1 MNLDMI
7 GIGERIKKRR
17 KELGLSQID
26 IYEKCNITSGALSKI
41 ENGKTIPS
49 IISFYKL
56 SLVLECDMNWL
67 ATGFSSNLQNYTFCK
82 QEEDLLSRFRKL
94 PEDEQMEI
102 LEILDMKLRKL
113 HKARNDST
121 QLSDPQTLETEY
133 RVG

>member
-67 ATGFSSNLQNYTFCK
+67 ATGHSSSLQNCTFCQ
-82 QEEDLLSRFRKL
+82 QEENLLFGFRKL

-113 HKARNDST
+113 HKSRNDST
-121 QLSDPQTLETEY
+121 QLSDPQTTENEY